1 MVHGHEAWQSVEAL
15 ELLLTNDNDN
25 HNDDYNLNDQ
35 PMIIIIIDND
45 NHDNHDKEKLGGTWP
60 RSLAISGSIGAVI
73 DQKGDSVQL
82 LHIDQVKQMSNLKRI
97 ANVGQCHSS
106 LSGQ

>member
-35 PMIIIIIDND
+35 PMIMIIIMTMIIM
-45 NHDNHDKEKLGGTWP
+45 TR
-60 RSLAISGSIGAVI
+60 RSLVVLGHGAW
-73 DQKGDSVQL
+73 QSAEALELSSTKRATL
-82 LHIDQVKQMSNLKRI
+82 SNCFTLIR
-97 ANVGQCHSS
+97 
-106 LSGQ
+106 